1 MKKGTVPKAI
11 LVVAGLAVSLF
22 LAIGG
27 SSVED
32 NLGIRTPGTLASAVL
47 VPPRPFPHAFGAV
60 GDGLR
65 MQVFVDW
72 VFWFAL
78 MWLVY
83 FAVTTVGQLLP
94 RRLG

>member
-1 MKKGTVPKAI
+1 MKKGTVLKAI
-11 LVVAGLAVSLF
+11 LVVAALALSLF

-27 SSVED
+27 SSIED
-32 NLGIRTPGTLASAVL
+32 NLGIRTPGTIASKVL
-47 VPPRPFPHAFGAV
+47 VSPKPFPHAFGAL

-65 MQVFVDW
+65 MQMFVDW

-83 FAVTTVGQLLP
+83 FAVTKLGRLLTK
-94 RRLG
+94 RQG